1 MSLIINIIFVINAI
15 WIKILA
21 YTRVSYIVGRTKGSL
36 APRLPLR
43 PMEMVKATF
52 ISSDKRHNEGRGTQ
66 NKMEASDIEVT
77 SREGEDFIAT
87 GKSDVVF
94 GWVPRS
100 ETQSRIKAQ
109 GG

>member
-1 MSLIINIIFVINAI
+1 MN
-15 WIKILA
+15 KILV

-43 PMEMVKATF
+43 PMAMVKAMF
-52 ISSDKRHNEGRGTQ
+52 ISSNKQHNGGRGTQ

-87 GKSDVVF
+87 GKSDVDF
-94 GWVPRS
+94 G
-100 ETQSRIKAQ
+100 
-109 GG
+109 